1 MARFRSSKRNGFTL
15 VEVLASLVIVGIL
28 SAVALPR
35 LDLEAYKVNSA
46 VRSVTST
53 LTYAQ
58 RLAVTLQHDV
68 RVSFDS
74 TNGRLRIH
82 EDANNNGIMDGT
94 ERVTSL
100 PFDGGVS
107 LGRASAPAAAFGTAA
122 VNFTQMQAGI
132 PVVVFRRD
140 GTASENGGFYLTT
153 TKSAVQNNPYR
164 SRAGQIVRG
173 SGRVIWQRYT
183 TSGWQRGN

>member
-1 MARFRSSKRNGFTL
+1 MARHAGPPQAGFTL
-15 VEVLASLVIVGIL
+15 IEVMASIVIVGIL
-28 SAVALPR
+28 SAIALPR
-35 LDLEAYKVNSA
+35 LDLESYKVNSA
-46 VRSVTST
+46 VRSMTSS

-68 RVSFDS
+68 RVSFDVP
-74 TNGRLRIH
+74 NGRLRIH
-82 EDANNNGIMDGT
+82 EDANNNGLMDGA

-100 PFDGGVS
+100 PFDGGVV
-107 LGRASAPAAAFGTAA
+107 LGRGAAPPAAFGAAA
-122 VNFTQMQAGI
+122 VNFTQTQGGL

-153 TKSAVQNNPYR
+153 ARSVIQGNPYR
-164 SRAGQIVRG
+164 SRAGQIIRG

-183 TSGWQRGN
+183 NTGWQRGN

>member
-1 MARFRSSKRNGFTL
+1 MTRPNRRTGFTL
-15 VEVLASLVIVGIL
+15 LEVMASLVIVGIL

-74 TNGRLRIH
+74 TNRAIRIH
-82 EDANNNGIMDGT
+82 EDGNNNGLMDGT
-94 ERVTSL
+94 ERMTYL
-100 PFDGGVS
+100 PLEGGVQ
-107 LGRASAPAAAFGTAA
+107 LGKGSAPAASFGAAA
-122 VNFTQMQAGI
+122 VNFTQTQAGL

-153 TKSAVQNNPYR
+153 KKSATQSNPYR
-164 SRAGQIVRG
+164 SRAGQIIRS
-173 SGRVIWQRYT
+173 SGRVVWQRYT

>member
-1 MARFRSSKRNGFTL
+1 MTSNTSARAGFTL

-28 SAVALPR
+28 SALALPR
-35 LDLEAYKVNSA
+35 LDIESYKVNSA
-46 VRSVTST
+46 VRTVTST

-74 TNGRLRIH
+74 TNARIRIH
-82 EDANNNGIMDGT
+82 EDANNNGVMDGV

-100 PFDGGVS
+100 PFDGGVT
-107 LGRASAPAAAFGTAA
+107 LGRASAPPAPFGSAA
-122 VNFTQMQAGI
+122 VNFTQTQGGL

-140 GTASENGGFYLTT
+140 GSASENGGFYLTT
-153 TKSAVQNNPYR
+153 KRSAVQGNPYR
-164 SRAGQIVRG
+164 SRAGQIIRG

>member
-1 MARFRSSKRNGFTL
+1 MARSGSTNGFTL
-15 VEVLASLVIVGIL
+15 VEVMCALVIVGIL
-28 SAVALPR
+28 SALALPR
-35 LDLEAYKVNSA
+35 LDVESYKVNSA
-46 VRSVTST
+46 VRTVTST

-74 TNGRLRIH
+74 SNARLRIH
-82 EDANNNGIMDGT
+82 EDANNNGLMDGS
-94 ERVTSL
+94 ERVISL
-100 PFDGGVS
+100 PFEDGVT
-107 LGRASAPAAAFGTAA
+107 LGRGSAPASTFGGAA
-122 VNFTQMQAGI
+122 VNFTQTQAGL

-153 TKSAVQNNPYR
+153 KKSAVVANPYR
-164 SRAGQIVRG
+164 SRAGQIIRG

-183 TSGWQRGN
+183 PTGWQRGN

>member
-1 MARFRSSKRNGFTL
+1 MSRLTRRAGFTL
-15 VEVLASLVIVGIL
+15 VEVMASLVIIGLL
-28 SAVALPR
+28 SAIAMPR
-35 LDLEAYKVNSA
+35 MDLEAYKVNSA
-46 VRSVTST
+46 VRSVTSS

-74 TNGRLRIH
+74 TNSAIRIH
-82 EDANNNGIMDGT
+82 EDANNNGLMDGS
-94 ERVTSL
+94 ERVTFL
-100 PFDGGVS
+100 PLEGGVT
-107 LGRASAPAAAFGTAA
+107 LGKGTAPAASFGSAA
-122 VNFTQMQAGI
+122 VNFTQTQSGL

-153 TKSAVQNNPYR
+153 RKSATQANPYR
-164 SRAGQIVRG
+164 SRAGQIIRS
-173 SGRVIWQRYT
+173 SGRVVWQRYT